1 MARYPGAVWQP
12 ITAHPRY
19 AKTPLT
25 EYNRVNLHTAVS
37 NAQSLF
43 GAFNK
48 SSGPA
53 FSHFYVAADGTVY
66 QYQDTAYRAAADGDG
81 NDATISVETW
91 DGYTGKAWDA
101 DANGEPD
108 WVNGSDVPQWTA
120 RQVESLAQLF
130 AWSVETHDIR
140 VKIAESSQYGE
151 PSKGLSWH
159 RLGIDGNFPALPDVR
174 AGRQQRGGGMH
185 YSSSFGKV
193 CPGDE
198 RIWQVDDVFARAQ
211 AILGQDPTPPQPKPP
226 LPPTPK
232 PQALKV
238 DGWNG
243 SASITRYQEIAG
255 TTTDGMISSP
265 SQFTMWLQKWLN
277 ARGFRDYDGKALAVD
292 GYGFRSNAEG
302 PVTERTRT
310 DYALQQYLET
320 TQTGKA
326 WKYVGDGKWGGPSD
340 GAKIMQTEANAGRLF
355 R

>member
-130 AWSVETHDIR
+130 AWSVETHGIR

-211 AILGQDPTPPQPKPP
+211 AILGQNPTPPQPKPP

-277 ARGFRDYDGKALAVD
+277 ARGFRDYEGKALVVD

>member
-19 AKTPLT
+19 AKTRMT

-48 SSGPA
+48 KSGPA
-53 FSHFYVAADGTVY
+53 FSHFYVAGDGTVY
-66 QYQDTAYRAAADGDG
+66 QYQDTDYRAAADGDG
-81 NDATISVETW
+81 NDATISIETW

-101 DANGEPD
+101 DGNGEPD
-108 WVNGSDVPQWTA
+108 WKNSSDVPAWTA
-120 RQVESLAQLF
+120 AQIEALANLY
-130 AWSVETHDIR
+130 AWAVRTHGIA
-140 VKIAESSQYGE
+140 VKIAESSALGT

-159 RLGIDGNFPALPDVR
+159 RLGIDGNFPNLPDVR
-174 AGRQQRGGGMH
+174 AGRKQRGGGMK
-185 YSSSFGKV
+185 YSSSFGKG

-211 AILGQDPTPPQPKPP
+211 VLLGQTPTPPRPKPP
-226 LPPTPK
+226 APTPPK
-232 PQALKV
+232 PALLKV
-238 DGWNG
+238 DGYNG
-243 SASITRYQEIAG
+243 SASLTRYQEIMG
-255 TTTDGMISSP
+255 TTTDGFLSSP
-265 SQFTMWLQKWLN
+265 SDFTMALQRWLN
-277 ARGFRDYDGKALAVD
+277 ARGFKDWEGKSLKVD
-292 GYGFRSNAEG
+292 GYGFRQNATKA
-302 PVTERTRT
+302 VTERTRT

-320 TQTGKA
+320 TTTGRA
-326 WKYVGDGKWGGPSD
+326 WKYVGDGKWGFPSD

>member
-19 AKTPLT
+19 AKTRMT
-25 EYNRVNLHTAVS
+25 EYNRMNLHTAVS

-53 FSHFYVAADGTVY
+53 FSHFYVAGDGTVY
-66 QYQDTAYRAAADGDG
+66 QYQDTDYRAAADGDG
-81 NDATISVETW
+81 NDATISVESW
-91 DGYTGKAWDA
+91 DGYTGKSWDA
-101 DANGEPD
+101 DGNGEPD
-108 WVNGSDVPQWTA
+108 WKNSSDVPQWTA
-120 RQVESLAQLF
+120 KQVESLAQLF
-130 AWSVETHDIR
+130 AWVVKTHGIR

-185 YSSSFGKV
+185 YSSSYGKG

-226 LPPTPK
+226 VPPGPSNT
-232 PQALKV
+232 LKV

-265 SQFTMWLQKWLN
+265 SEFTKWLQKWLN
-277 ARGFRDYDGKALAVD
+277 ARGFRDYDGKALVVD
-292 GYGFRSNAEG
+292 GYGFRSNANG
-302 PVTERTRT
+302 AVTERTRT

-320 TQTGKA
+320 TQTGRA
-326 WKYVGDGKWGGPSD
+326 QKYVGDGKWGGPSD
-340 GAKIMQTEANAGRLF
+340 GVKIMQTEANAGRLF